1 MRLYCLRHGLTIE
14 NTKGI
19 YHGTSDGTLTDEQRA
34 ALANVRFDA
43 SRYDAIYCSPLGRC
57 AETARALG
65 IQSWVT
71 DARITERN
79 FGIFE
84 GLSRSE
90 CEARFPDEFRAFQRF
105 DEHYQIPKGESRAQ
119 NLARVLEWI
128 QAIRRHQQ
136 VLAITHGGT
145 IDFLYRMARGMDL
158 HGGSEIFSASNASL
172 SSFNVDWPQVELV
185 AYDARLVA

>member
-1 MRLYCLRHGLTIE
+1 MQLSCLRHGLTIE
-14 NTKGI
+14 NTKGV
-19 YHGTSDGTLTDEQRA
+19 YHGTSDGTLTDEQRI
-34 ALANVRFDA
+34 ALATVRFDP
-43 SRYDAIYCSPLGRC
+43 SRYHAIYCSPLGRC

-65 IQSWVT
+65 IQSWVA

-84 GLSRSE
+84 GLSKSE
-90 CEARFPDEFRAFQRF
+90 CEVRFPDEFRAFQRF

-119 NLARVLEWI
+119 NLARVLEWL
-128 QAIRRHQQ
+128 QAIRRHQR

-158 HGGSEIFSASNASL
+158 HGGNEIFSASNASL
-172 SSFNVDWPQVELV
+172 STFNLEWPQIELV
-185 AYDARLVA
+185 AYEARLVA